1 MKVLVLLAEGF
12 EEIEALTPVDYL
24 RRAGAEVTL
33 AAISGR
39 SESTS
44 GRSESSKKVTGS
56 HKITVEADCR
66 IADVNASEFDM
77 VICPGGMPGSSNIAA
92 SAKAADV
99 IRKINSKN
107 GFVAAICAAPV
118 VVLAPLGLL
127 KEKKFTC
134 YPGMENAIEQFVG
147 QNWKELTAGATHS
160 KDRVVQDGKTITAGG
175 PGVAEEFALKLV
187 EVFFGSD
194 KTGELRKGIVAR

>member
-24 RRAGAEVTL
+24 RRTGAEVTL
-33 AAISGR
+33 AGING
-39 SESTS
+39 
-44 GRSESSKKVTGS
+44 KKIVGS
-56 HKITVEADCR
+56 HKITVEADCQ
-66 IADVNASEFDM
+66 ISDVNSSEFDM

-99 IRKINSKN
+99 IRTINSKN
-107 GFVAAICAAPV
+107 GFITAICAAPV

-127 KEKKFTC
+127 KGKKFTC
-134 YPGMENAIEQFVG
+134 YPGMENSIEQFAG

-160 KDRVVQDGKTITAGG
+160 KDRIVQDGKTITAGG

-187 EVFFGSD
+187 EVLFGRD
-194 KTGELRKGIVAR
+194 KAESLRKGIVAR

>member
-24 RRAGAEVTL
+24 RRAGAEVTI
-33 AAISGR
+33 AG
-39 SESTS
+39 TS
-44 GRSESSKKVTGS
+44 GKKVIGS
-56 HKITVEADCR
+56 HKITVEADCM

-77 VICPGGMPGSSNIAA
+77 VVCPGGMPGSSNIAGC
-92 SAKAADV
+92 AKAADA
-99 IRKINSKN
+99 IRTINTKN

-127 KEKKFTC
+127 KGKKFTC
-134 YPGMENAIEQFVG
+134 YPGMENNIEQS
-147 QNWKELTAGATHS
+147 ASAAHS
-160 KDRVVQDGKTITAGG
+160 KDRVVQDGKLITAGG

-187 EVFFGSD
+187 EVLFGKD
-194 KTGELRKGIVAR
+194 KAAELRKGIVAR